1 MLSHVDKTTK
11 TKNWTNNLVDKI
23 CFLDKTGLEDA
34 VTFQDVK
41 FEVLDGYYFD
51 QGFNKQIKEQI
62 EVIFNKRLEA
72 KAVGNDGL
80 QQAYKL
86 LMNSSYG
93 KLIEKTPDTDIRYIP
108 KEDVL
113 RCVEKQYNHIKV
125 WTSLKSSSYVRM
137 ETHKPLDESFSS
149 PHLGCQIL
157 SYSKRLM
164 NKVMT
169 LADDNNIN
177 IYYTDTDSIHID
189 ESGVEPLAQLYEENT
204 IKN

>member
-1 MLSHVDKTTK
+1 
-11 TKNWTNNLVDKI
+11 
-23 CFLDKTGLEDA
+23 
-34 VTFQDVK
+34 
-41 FEVLDGYYFD
+41 
-51 QGFNKQIKEQI
+51 
-62 EVIFNKRLEA
+62 
-72 KAVGNDGL
+72 
-80 QQAYKL
+80 
-86 LMNSSYG
+86 MNSAYG

-125 WTSLKSSSYVRM
+125 WTPLKNSSYVRM

-169 LADDNNIN
+169 LADDSGIN
-177 IYYTDTDSIHID
+177 IYYTDTDSIHIHGD
-189 ESGVEPLAQLYEENT
+189 GVEPLVKLHQDKYGEEFFGKQQAHFQCDFDFT
-204 IKN
+204 GMSDVKSIGLITLGKKAVLIYRRGWQRWK